1 MMNTHHTCR
10 LFLLAAICWA
20 GLIYFLSDLPG
31 MDVIPLF
38 PGQDKVL
45 HAIIFGVLGFLV
57 LGAMQARARGYNPTQ
72 VWTAVVLTAFYGMLD
87 EFHQT
92 FVPGRTAD
100 TWDVVADVSGAMM
113 GIYVLY
119 FLTRRRKPAAQ
130 D

>member
-1 MMNTHHTCR
+1 MINHLTHKF
-10 LFLLAAICWA
+10 FLLAAICWA
-20 GLIYFLSDLPG
+20 GLIYFLSDQPG

-38 PGQDKVL
+38 PGQDKIF
-45 HAIIFGVLGFLV
+45 HAIVFGVLGFLV
-57 LGAMQARARGYNPTQ
+57 LGAMHARARGYSPAQ

-100 TWDVVADVSGAMM
+100 TWDVVADVSGGML

-119 FLTRRRKPAAQ
+119 ALTRRHKAIK
-130 D
+130 